1 MWTITAR
8 VRRKNLDKDG
18 AWTHILECEDQQIAH
33 DDSGFRDRI
42 RQSEASIAVIGR
54 ELAQERVKVHGWSL
68 ETLSKQ
74 ERFSTEYGLAWVEFD
89 DFPSR
94 AYITVAL
101 GTKNEAA
108 VQELLDEALRSPDL
122 YISMTLGI
130 GFSTVED
137 NPQWPEPTI
146 RRFLQG
152 EAAFAH
158 GAPDFSLVSRH
169 P

>member
-18 AWTHILECEDQQIAH
+18 AWTHILECEDQQIAN
-33 DDSGFRDRI
+33 DDSDFRDRI
-42 RQSEASIAVIGR
+42 RQSKASIAVIGR
-54 ELAQERVKVHGWSL
+54 ELAHDRVRGYDWSL
-68 ETLSKQ
+68 EELSRQ
-74 ERFSTEYGLAWVEFD
+74 ERFSTEYGLAWVHFD
-89 DFPSR
+89 SLPDR

-108 VQELLDEALRSPDL
+108 VQELLDEALRSPGL

-130 GFSTVED
+130 GFSTVE
-137 NPQWPEPTI
+137 NNSQWPEPTI

-158 GAPDFSLVSRH
+158 GAADFSLVSRH